1 MNVRNNFLKKPIPI
15 IFGVKSFEL
24 NKKEKDFSQLAIRL
38 HKSRVQKSKKLSNK
52 IENAMDGLNMLGSD
66 FEIKI
71 TQQISEIGF
80 VSMDNNVLDANAKG
94 IDTVEFFLSANQGE
108 SVKPFASI
116 ASGGEIS
123 RIMLAIKAVFQ
134 DLDPVQ
140 TLVFDEIDSG
150 ISGKAAE
157 KVAEQLLKLSKSKQ
171 VFCITHLSQIVRK
184 ADHHLHIVKFV
195 KNGQTFVKANYLNEL
210 ESPQVINELFVGTEM
225 TSA

>member
-1 MNVRNNFLKKPIPI
+1 M
-15 IFGVKSFEL
+15 
-24 NKKEKDFSQLAIRL
+24 
-38 HKSRVQKSKKLSNK
+38 
-52 IENAMDGLNMLGSD
+52 
-66 FEIKI
+66 
-71 TQQISEIGF
+71 
-80 VSMDNNVLDANAKG
+80 
-94 IDTVEFFLSANQGE
+94 
-108 SVKPFASI
+108 KPFASI

-210 ESPQVINELFVGTEM
+210 ESPLVINELFVGTEM